1 MKIIIKKKKG
11 TQSITCFVPAQEK
24 ASKKEAKQLGL
35 RRHG

>member
-24 ASKKEAKQLGL
+24 ASKEAKELGL
-35 RRHG
+35 RCHG